1 VSRRERQK
9 GARGER
15 DLRDLFLAHGF
26 AARRDGRL
34 DADLVHDVP
43 GIHVECKRQETLQ
56 IPKWLRQVR
65 AEAGQLVPAL
75 FFRRSHEPWQVIVPA
90 AEYLQA
96 KRDQAELLEIARD
109 MGVEFADPRVGY
121 VAVQISRVQAERLVA
136 LGYGSESL
144 QHAIHSPQDALPP

>member
-34 DADLVHDVP
+34 DADLVHDLP
-43 GIHVECKRQETLQ
+43 GVHVECKRCETLL

-65 AEAGQLVPAL
+65 DEAGQLVPAL
-75 FFRRSHEPWQVIVPA
+75 FFRRSREPWQVIVPA
-90 AEYLQA
+90 DHYLELQQAARELEQRLDPLDAEARA
-96 KRDQAELLEIARD
+96 KLR
-109 MGVEFADPRVGY
+109 
-121 VAVQISRVQAERLVA
+121 
-136 LGYGSESL
+136 
-144 QHAIHSPQDALPP
+144 AIDAGR